1 MERPLQNLGKVSPL
15 GMRETVDCMNHF
27 TFGSTVS
34 ANKNMNQIQE
44 QFWLYLRS
52 SLHGSVLSIWDA
64 LFPANWSFGNDSG
77 QSIQISYTL
86 ITAIFRRL
94 FFSQLKFI
102 FKKIPKRDKLG
113 PVWLGF
119 FPDPPCP
126 PFFWEGV
133 PATSKQL
140 IFINKLQ
147 CRIFRTKQNCLETR

>member
-102 FKKIPKRDKLG
+102 FKKKIP
-113 PVWLGF
+113 
-119 FPDPPCP
+119 
-126 PFFWEGV
+126 
-133 PATSKQL
+133 
-140 IFINKLQ
+140 
-147 CRIFRTKQNCLETR
+147 

>member
-77 QSIQISYTL
+77 QSIQISYM
-86 ITAIFRRL
+86 IFEYSDQYIYFDYSNFSQTL
-94 FFSQLKFI
+94 FF
-102 FKKIPKRDKLG
+102 P
-113 PVWLGF
+113 
-119 FPDPPCP
+119 
-126 PFFWEGV
+126 
-133 PATSKQL
+133 
-140 IFINKLQ
+140 N
-147 CRIFRTKQNCLETR
+147 

>member
-1 MERPLQNLGKVSPL
+1 MILPNRVKNFLKMERPLQNLGKVSPL

-102 FKKIPKRDKLG
+102 FKKKNPLKKLG

-119 FPDPPCP
+119 F
-126 PFFWEGV
+126 WGEGGRK
-133 PATSKQL
+133 TINFHKQ
-140 IFINKLQ
+140 
-147 CRIFRTKQNCLETR
+147 TTMQNL